1 MNLTLFIYLVSYMSN
16 AKNVLVKQ
24 LLWIL
29 YGAGSEEF
37 LSCQIDQTIVT
48 NKI

>member
-1 MNLTLFIYLVSYMSN
+1 MDLVSYRGN

-24 LLWIL
+24 LLLWIL